1 MWGRNGS
8 RTVRIAYGIPFG
20 GWSPY
25 RVIHLPDDKVL
36 LQLDDNQICLVDV
49 PDRKIALIR
58 NGYGVLAFQKDQI
71 GKPSGSANIS
81 QPFRLETK

>member
-1 MWGRNGS
+1 
-8 RTVRIAYGIPFG
+8 
-20 GWSPY
+20 
-25 RVIHLPDDKVL
+25 VIHLPDDKVL

-49 PDRKIALIR
+49 PDRKIALIK

-71 GKPSGSANIS
+71 GEPSGSTNMS